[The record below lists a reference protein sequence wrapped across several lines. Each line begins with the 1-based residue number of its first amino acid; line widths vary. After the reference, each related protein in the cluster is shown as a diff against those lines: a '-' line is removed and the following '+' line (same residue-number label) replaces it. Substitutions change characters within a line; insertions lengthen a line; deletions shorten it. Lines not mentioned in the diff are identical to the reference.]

1 MERCPYLVDVTA
13 DWLWL
18 YPRGVFC
25 ADGRGKIRV
34 PATQTIVTRCTG
46 ASYRDC
52 EGYLAAT
59 AATVTSGKGDTA

>member
-1 MERCPYLVDVTA
+1 MDQCPYLVGVTA

-34 PATQTIVTRCTG
+34 PAGATIETRCTCD
-46 ASYRDC
+46 SYREC
-52 EGYLAAT
+52 EGYRAAT
-59 AATVTSGKGDTA
+59 TNP

>member
-1 MERCPYLVDVTA
+1 MERCPFLVDVTA

-34 PATQTIVTRCTG
+34 PAGQTIVARCTG
-46 ASYRDC
+46 ASYREC

-59 AATVTSGKGDTA
+59 TAKVSSGKGDTV

>member
-1 MERCPYLVDVTA
+1 MDQCPYLVAVTA

-34 PATQTIVTRCTG
+34 PASATIEARCTCG
-46 ASYRDC
+46 SYREC
-52 EGYLAAT
+52 EGYVAAT
-59 AATVTSGKGDTA
+59 AKTATA